1 MQKKQLIQFAALLI
15 LILAAAG
22 AYIGI
27 RSFQARQEEEKSR
40 QESEA
45 VIPLTSFE
53 PESVTAI
60 SYDVDKAVYAFQ
72 KEGETWK
79 ASDSDIILDQDA
91 FTDFLKQAGSVT
103 SETEV
108 EIQEGEDYGFSEPV
122 RTVTITTKN
131 GTSSLIFGMKN
142 EMLEQYYVKTSE
154 SSKIYLVEE
163 SVYTIFDQTTEDFEQ
178 EETQS
183 DADANAETEV
193 NADTDSEAN
202 AD

>member
-1 MQKKQLIQFAALLI
+1 MQKKQLIQFAALLV
-15 LILAAAG
+15 LILTAAG
-22 AYIGI
+22 TYIGI
-27 RSFQARQEEEKSR
+27 RSFQTKQEEEKSK

-60 SYDVDKAVYAFQ
+60 SYDIDKAVYTFQ
-72 KEGETWK
+72 KEGEIWK
-79 ASDSDIILDQDA
+79 SSDSDITLDQDA
-91 FTDFLKQAGSVT
+91 FSDFLKQAGAVT
-103 SETEV
+103 SKTEV
-108 EIQEGEDYGFSEPV
+108 EIQEGEDYGFSEPM

-142 EMLEQYYVKTSE
+142 EMLGQYYVKTSE
-154 SSKIYLVEE
+154 NSKIYLVEE

-183 DADANAETEV
+183 DADEEANADKEV
-193 NADTDSEAN
+193 NAD
-202 AD
+202 

>member
-60 SYDVDKAVYAFQ
+60 SYDVDKAVYA
-72 KEGETWK
+72 
-79 ASDSDIILDQDA
+79 L
-91 FTDFLKQAGSVT
+91 
-103 SETEV
+103 
-108 EIQEGEDYGFSEPV
+108 
-122 RTVTITTKN
+122 
-131 GTSSLIFGMKN
+131 SLIH
-142 EMLEQYYVKTSE
+142 
-154 SSKIYLVEE
+154 I
-163 SVYTIFDQTTEDFEQ
+163 
-178 EETQS
+178 
-183 DADANAETEV
+183 
-193 NADTDSEAN
+193 
-202 AD
+202 

>member
-1 MQKKQLIQFAALLI
+1 MQKKQLIQFAALLV

-27 RSFQARQEEEKSR
+27 RSFQTRQEEEKSR

-79 ASDSDIILDQDA
+79 SSDSDITLDQDA

-108 EIQEGEDYGFSEPV
+108 EIQEGEDYGFSEPM

-142 EMLEQYYVKTSE
+142 EMLGQYYVKTSE
-154 SSKIYLVEE
+154 NSRVYLTDA
-163 SVYTIFDQTTEDFEQ
+163 SAYTIFDKTPEDFEQ
-178 EETQS
+178 EETQT
-183 DADANAETEV
+183 DADKETE
-193 NADTDSEAN
+193 AAKETEAEEK
-202 AD
+202 DEGS

>member
-1 MQKKQLIQFAALLI
+1 MQKKQLIQFAALLV

-27 RSFQARQEEEKSR
+27 RSFQTRQEEEKSR

-79 ASDSDIILDQDA
+79 SSDSDITLDQDA

-108 EIQEGEDYGFSEPV
+108 EIQEGEDYGFSEPM

-142 EMLEQYYVKTSE
+142 EMLGQYYAKTSE

-163 SVYTIFDQTTEDFEQ
+163 SVYIIFDQKTEDFEQ
-178 EETQS
+178 EETES
-183 DADANAETEV
+183 DADTET
-193 NADTDSEAN
+193 DTEAN